1 MVWICPACGGH
12 LAADAPPETCP
23 VCADERQFVAP
34 SGQRWTTL
42 ERLARD
48 GYATEVRDLEPA
60 LLGIGTHPDIGVGQR
75 ALLVQTDAGNVL
87 WDPPGFVDEAAF
99 AAVREAGG
107 LAAVSA
113 SHPHMYGAMVDWADV
128 FGCEI
133 VLPDDDHEWLR
144 RPTDRVRRYRDTDA
158 LLPGVTLVQTGG
170 HFPSSAVLHWAEG
183 ADGRGLLATG
193 DTIYVAPGLDRVT
206 FLWSAPNRLPLWES
220 AVRRIADAVALYAF
234 ERIYAG
240 WWWSVIDAGG
250 DAMVQRDAAR
260 YVEVLR
266 GEV

>member
-12 LAADAPPETCP
+12 VAADEPPDPCP
-23 VCADERQFVAP
+23 VCADERQFVP
-34 SGQRWTTL
+34 SSGQRWTTL
-42 ERLARD
+42 ERLADD
-48 GYATEVRDLEPA
+48 GYATEVRDLEPG

-75 ALLVQTDAGNVL
+75 ALLVQTGAGNLL

-113 SHPHMYGAMVDWADV
+113 SHPHMYGAIVDWADV

-133 VLPDDDHEWLR
+133 ALPDADVGWLR
-144 RPTDRVRRYRDTDA
+144 RPADRVRRWAGTDRI
-158 LLPGVTLVQTGG
+158 LPGVTLIQTGG
-170 HFPSSAVLHWAEG
+170 HFASSAVLHWAHG
-183 ADGRGLLATG
+183 AGGRGLLATG

-220 AVRRIADAVALYAF
+220 AVRRIADVVEPYAF

-250 DAMVQRDAAR
+250 DAMVQRDAQR
-260 YVEVLR
+260 YVELLR